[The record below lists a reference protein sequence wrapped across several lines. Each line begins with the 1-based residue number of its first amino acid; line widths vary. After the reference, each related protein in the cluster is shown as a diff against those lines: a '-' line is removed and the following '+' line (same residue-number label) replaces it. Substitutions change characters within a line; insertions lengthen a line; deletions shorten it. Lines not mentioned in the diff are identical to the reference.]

1 MDFKHL
7 PGELECVHS
16 SLFCLYHQIF
26 IFHICQFLH
35 LYYTCSWTLVFFLFF
50 TQTNTQKILI
60 HAIIS
65 LTLSHDKDQE
75 LIEHPSFSD
84 QCLRR
89 AACMNQRV
97 SSMVFAD
104 TSRHKLTVD
113 LERIRLRRIALPR
126 LPLVL
131 HLILILVTGGTVAY
145 VNF

>member
-1 MDFKHL
+1 MDSFF
-7 PGELECVHS
+7 
-16 SLFCLYHQIF
+16 SLF
-26 IFHICQFLH
+26 
-35 LYYTCSWTLVFFLFF
+35 YTNKH
-50 TQTNTQKILI
+50 TQILI